1 MWASLPPLNLP
12 KPIATSRT
20 FDLPSYGVRS
30 LNKTKA
36 TWSPFRKTLMLVL
49 VMGVMVSFFARSE
62 ARRKRSVVY
71 RLRVMTFNIR
81 HSRGQDEIH
90 SLARIARIIR
100 KNRVDL
106 VALQEVDVG
115 TKRVGGLDQVKELGR
130 LTRMHAVFGQAI
142 EFQGGRFGNA
152 ILSRFPIVSQENKQV
167 SGKEG
172 AEERR
177 VLEVKVRLPHRYML
191 RRYRRRFRRV
201 SKHRGP
207 LVTFWGTHWDYA
219 SSQVR
224 VRSAERVN
232 AWSKNIRGPLVMVG
246 DLNAEP
252 DSEPLK
258 VLAQAWS
265 KVGKHKIYKTIPT
278 RAPRKQLDYI
288 LLRQSRHLWSRSVRV
303 LRSRDARMASDHRPF
318 LADLRIRV
326 PLSYL
331 R

>member
-1 MWASLPPLNLP
+1 
-12 KPIATSRT
+12 
-20 FDLPSYGVRS
+20 
-30 LNKTKA
+30 
-36 TWSPFRKTLMLVL
+36 MLALL
-49 VMGVMVSFFARSE
+49 VGVMVGFFTTSE
-62 ARRKRSVVY
+62 ARRQRSVVY
-71 RLRVMTFNIR
+71 GLRVMTFNIR

-90 SLARIARIIR
+90 SLERIARVIR

-130 LTRMHAVFGQAI
+130 LTRMHAVFGPAI

-152 ILSRFPIVSQENKQV
+152 ILSRYPIVSKRSRLV

-172 AEERR
+172 AEERT
-177 VLEVKVRLPHRYML
+177 VLEVKVRLPRKNML
-191 RRYRRRFRRV
+191 RRYRRRLRRIGKV
-201 SKHRGP
+201 KGP

-232 AWSKNIRGPLVMVG
+232 AWSKTIRGPLVMVG

-258 VLAQAWS
+258 VLAQVWRKA
-265 KVGKHKIYKTIPT
+265 GKRKIYKTIPT
-278 RAPRKQLDYI
+278 QAPRKQLDYI
-288 LLRQSRHLWSRSVRV
+288 LLRQSRQLWSRSVRV

-318 LADLRIRV
+318 QADLRIRV